1 MNRSGGNLQTL
12 ASVAL
17 IGGDRQDLGPLLR
30 NDPPGDL
37 IRSLGSAEREAA
49 LLSASAVAGL
59 YETAGRK
66 LGSLPAASLRAPS
79 APETQPQWSSL
90 SSAHLQEILFGR
102 YRHGEILSQWLRAAV
117 AAGRVSRPDLL
128 PDLLEAGRKSADVR
142 DLISQVIGE
151 RGRWLAG
158 CNPEWSYVSAPPRSL
173 QNPEQVHSLWETG
186 TRTERVILLTEY
198 RHVDRAAARAL
209 VEETWAT
216 DPPEDRAAFIDALN
230 QGAGLEDEPLL
241 ERALDD
247 RRKEVRT
254 AAAALLSKIPA
265 SKLSSRMQ
273 DRAIAA
279 ISLKRSLLS
288 PEKIELT
295 LPAECDAAMIR
306 DGVEP
311 KSHDAGVGE
320 RAHWFRETLAR
331 TSPTVL
337 CERLGRTRAQLL
349 QMATRSEWKVVLVT
363 GLKSAALRFGDAEL
377 IRELLRICL
386 ADAEIMRAVG
396 GIRALNLAAIL
407 PRDEVE
413 NIAIGAIKSPISRA
427 ASHYAI
433 DLIITIVEGWSIELT
448 AAIAGFVSMGM
459 NECAPNSA
467 EAWVYK
473 DILDRISWLAPTQ
486 IAEQVSAVFSSKSGG
501 EDWQRYWGRAVVDC
515 LDLLRFR
522 SDMIAAL
529 NDSAGEN

>member
-1 MNRSGGNLQTL
+1 MNRPGGNLQTL

-17 IGGDRQDLGPLLR
+17 IGGERQDLAPLLR
-30 NDPPGDL
+30 SDPAGDL
-37 IRSLGSAEREAA
+37 IRSLDPAEHEAA
-49 LLSASAVAGL
+49 LLSAAAIAGL
-59 YETAGRK
+59 YEAAGRT
-66 LGSLPAASLRAPS
+66 LSSLPLTVLRGPS
-79 APETQPQWSSL
+79 PMETRPTWSSL

-102 YRHGEILSQWLRAAV
+102 YRQGVILSQWLRAAV
-117 AAGRVSRPDLL
+117 AAGRVSPPDLL
-128 PDLLEAGRKSADVR
+128 PDLLEAGRKGAEVR

-151 RGRWLAG
+151 RGRWLAA
-158 CNPEWSYVSAPPRSL
+158 CNPEWSYVSAQKPSYE
-173 QNPEQVHSLWETG
+173 NPEQVHTLWETG
-186 TRTERVILLTEY
+186 TRAERVALLTEY
-198 RHVDRAAARAL
+198 RQVDRAAARAL

-216 DPPEDRAAFIDALN
+216 DPPEDRAAFIEALRHE
-230 QGAGLEDEPLL
+230 AGLDDEPLL
-241 ERALDD
+241 ERAQDD
-247 RRKEVRT
+247 KRKEVRT
-254 AAAALLSKIPA
+254 AAVALLSKIPG

-273 DRAIAA
+273 DRALAA
-279 ISLKRSLLS
+279 ISLKRGLLS

-295 LPAECDAAMIR
+295 LPAECNAAMIR
-306 DGVEP
+306 DGIEP

-320 RAHWFRETLAR
+320 RAHWFRETLVR
-331 TSPTVL
+331 TSPSVL

-396 GIRALNLAAIL
+396 GIRSLNLAAVL
-407 PRDEVE
+407 PREEVE
-413 NIAIGAIKSPISRA
+413 TIAIGAMKSPNSRA

-433 DLIITIVEGWSIELT
+433 DLIITIVDGWSIELT

-501 EDWQRYWGRAVVDC
+501 EDWQKYWGKAVVDC

-522 SDMIAAL
+522 RDMITAL
-529 NDSAGEN
+529 DDSAGEN